1 MIFDPVYLLLM
12 APAFIFSL
20 ITSFWVKSAF
30 RKYSKVATAS
40 GLTGAQAAARV
51 LRSANV
57 NNVQIEATRGFLSDH
72 YDPSKKVLRLSPDV
86 YQGNSVASIG
96 VAAHEAGHAI
106 QDAAGYA
113 PMKLRTAIVPMAS
126 IGSNLSWLLLIG
138 GMILRVGGA
147 HQGRRGPLYGRG
159 GLPGG
164 DASGGDQRE
173 PAGAGG
179 DILLGNP
186 HGRGTRRG
194 QKGAYRGGDDLRGGG
209 GHGHPDA
216 HLLSDS
222 RGAAGRAGLIARAE
236 RPTVRLPIDYPR
248 CAPSFVR
255 TRRIPHPYL

>member
-138 GMILRVGGA
+138 GMILGSVGLIKVGVVLFTA
-147 HQGRRGPLYGRG
+147 VVAFQVVTLPVEINASRRAL
-159 GLPGG
+159 
-164 DASGGDQRE
+164 AAISSSGILMAE
-173 PAGAGG
+173 EHAGAKKVLTAAAMTYVAAAATA
-179 DILLGNP
+179 ILTLI
-186 HGRGTRRG
+186 
-194 QKGAYRGGDDLRGGG
+194 YFLI
-209 GHGHPDA
+209 
-216 HLLSDS
+216 
-222 RGAAGRAGLIARAE
+222 RAGLLGGR
-236 RPTVRLPIDYPR
+236 D
-248 CAPSFVR
+248 
-255 TRRIPHPYL
+255 

>member
-30 RKYSKVATAS
+30 KKYSKVATAS

-138 GMILRVGGA
+138 GMILGSVGLIKVGVVLFTA
-147 HQGRRGPLYGRG
+147 VVAFQVVTLPVEINASRRAL
-159 GLPGG
+159 
-164 DASGGDQRE
+164 AAISSSGILMAE
-173 PAGAGG
+173 EHAGAKKVLTAAAMTYVAAAATA
-179 DILLGNP
+179 ILTLI
-186 HGRGTRRG
+186 
-194 QKGAYRGGDDLRGGG
+194 YFLI
-209 GHGHPDA
+209 
-216 HLLSDS
+216 
-222 RGAAGRAGLIARAE
+222 RAGLLGGR
-236 RPTVRLPIDYPR
+236 D
-248 CAPSFVR
+248 
-255 TRRIPHPYL
+255 

>member
-1 MIFDPVYLLLM
+1 MIFDPMYLLLM

-20 ITSFWVKSAF
+20 FTSFWVKSAF

-51 LRSANV
+51 LRSGNV

-86 YQGNSVASIG
+86 YQGRSVASIG

-138 GMILRVGGA
+138 GMIIGSVGLIKIGVVLFTA
-147 HQGRRGPLYGRG
+147 VVAFQVVTLPVEINASRRALAA
-159 GLPGG
+159 LSS
-164 DASGGDQRE
+164 SG
-173 PAGAGG
+173 
-179 DILLGNP
+179 ILLAEE
-186 HGRGTRRG
+186 HT
-194 QKGAYRGGDDLRGGG
+194 GARKVLTAAAMTYVAAAATAILT
-209 GHGHPDA
+209 
-216 HLLSDS
+216 LLYFLI
-222 RGAAGRAGLIARAE
+222 RAGLLGGR
-236 RPTVRLPIDYPR
+236 D
-248 CAPSFVR
+248 
-255 TRRIPHPYL
+255 

>member
-1 MIFDPVYLLLM
+1 MIFDPIYLLLM

-113 PMKLRTAIVPMAS
+113 PMKLRSAIVPMAS

-138 GMILRVGGA
+138 GMIIQSMGLIKVGAILFSAVVAFQVVTLPVEINASRRALAAISSSGILIAEEYVGA
-147 HQGRRGPLYGRG
+147 KKVLTAAAMTYVAAA
-159 GLPGG
+159 
-164 DASGGDQRE
+164 AS
-173 PAGAGG
+173 A
-179 DILLGNP
+179 ILTLI
-186 HGRGTRRG
+186 
-194 QKGAYRGGDDLRGGG
+194 YFLI
-209 GHGHPDA
+209 
-216 HLLSDS
+216 
-222 RGAAGRAGLIARAE
+222 RAGLLGGR
-236 RPTVRLPIDYPR
+236 D
-248 CAPSFVR
+248 
-255 TRRIPHPYL
+255 

>member
-30 RKYSKVATAS
+30 KKYSKVATAS

-86 YQGNSVASIG
+86 YQGRSVASIG

-138 GMILRVGGA
+138 GMILGSVGLIKVGVVLFTA
-147 HQGRRGPLYGRG
+147 VVAFQVVTLPVEINASRRAL
-159 GLPGG
+159 
-164 DASGGDQRE
+164 AAISSSGILMAE
-173 PAGAGG
+173 EHAGAKKVLTAAAMTYVAAAATA
-179 DILLGNP
+179 ILTLI
-186 HGRGTRRG
+186 
-194 QKGAYRGGDDLRGGG
+194 YFLI
-209 GHGHPDA
+209 
-216 HLLSDS
+216 
-222 RGAAGRAGLIARAE
+222 RAGLLGGR
-236 RPTVRLPIDYPR
+236 D
-248 CAPSFVR
+248 
-255 TRRIPHPYL
+255 